1 LQEEALVVLL
11 RSYYARLGV
20 ALYYH
25 KHIDTKIN
33 KEFIKRT

>member
-25 KHIDTKIN
+25 GIVLNIIVIASSN
-33 KEFIKRT
+33 